1 MRELRLW
8 AAAAAGPALAA
19 GFYALATVR
28 RRRSLHPVGMGY
40 QGWLQVPDEGPRRPG
55 VPLFQAGAARVN
67 VSEADFLGNHCVVV
81 VASFGWLIQTAPGSA
96 GGAGGL
102 LTKRLGCWS

>member
-1 MRELRLW
+1 MARPAGTTRLTPGGNGFQLNPRE
-8 AAAAAGPALAA
+8 
-19 GFYALATVR
+19 
-28 RRRSLHPVGMGY
+28 
-40 QGWLQVPDEGPRRPG
+40 
-55 VPLFQAGAARVN
+55 ARVN

-102 LTKRLGCWS
+102 LTKRSGCWV